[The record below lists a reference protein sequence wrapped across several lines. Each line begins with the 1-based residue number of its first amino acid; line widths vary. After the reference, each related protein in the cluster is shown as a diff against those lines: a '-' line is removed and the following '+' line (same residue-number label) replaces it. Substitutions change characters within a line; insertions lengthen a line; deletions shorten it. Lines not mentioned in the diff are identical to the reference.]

1 VVVWSYVP
9 SRPLRRLVLT
19 MCSTDASSLSPFR
32 IITGVGKHSTNQ
44 NPVLMPAV
52 IKLLD
57 REGWIWKWDGFSRG
71 GAGGGH
77 GAVIIT
83 GLR

>member
-1 VVVWSYVP
+1 MVVWSYVVLP
-9 SRPLRRLVLT
+9 SMPRLVLT
-19 MCSTDASSLSPFR
+19 MYFVDTSSQSPFR
-32 IITGVGKHSTNQ
+32 IITGVGKHSANQ

-57 REGWIWKWDGFSRG
+57 REGWIWRWDGFSRG